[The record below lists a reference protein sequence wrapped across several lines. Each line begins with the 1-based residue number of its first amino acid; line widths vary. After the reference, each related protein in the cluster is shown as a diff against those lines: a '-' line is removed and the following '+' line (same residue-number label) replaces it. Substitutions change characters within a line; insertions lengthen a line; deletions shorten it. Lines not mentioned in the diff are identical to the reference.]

1 MNSSISEKD
10 ASIIRHIL
18 DYCRE
23 IDEAI
28 ACFGDSEDMF
38 TGSAVYR
45 NAISMPI
52 QQIGEL
58 AKHLSDSVVQEN
70 PNIPWKQVKGMRDW
84 FAHQYMKMDVAV
96 IWTVAKEDM
105 PALRELCQ
113 ALLDRQK

>member
-1 MNSSISEKD
+1 MNSRLSARD

-18 DYCRE
+18 GYCRE

-28 ACFGDSEDMF
+28 AFFGDSEALF
-38 TGSAVYR
+38 LESAVYR

-58 AKHLSDSVVQEN
+58 VKHLSDSVIQGN
-70 PNIPWKQVKGMRDW
+70 PNIPWKQVNGMRDW

-113 ALLDRQK
+113 DLINRQE